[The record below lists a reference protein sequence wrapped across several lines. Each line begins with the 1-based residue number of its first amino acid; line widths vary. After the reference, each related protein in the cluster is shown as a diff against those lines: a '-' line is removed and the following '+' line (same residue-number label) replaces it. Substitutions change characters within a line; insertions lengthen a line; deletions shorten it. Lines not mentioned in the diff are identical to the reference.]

1 MSQISYNRRS
11 ANEKNVEELQRDT
24 LFWDKLINTSTQE
37 IQFLIQL
44 ISSDVFEVSIPN
56 LFEKL
61 KEYSITLEEIR
72 RDKMDIHN
80 DIINHQND
88 LNGMLECEDVSC
100 DAFYHDRHQKLAD
113 RVHNYLLKFQDLKL
127 EIFKFSIP
135 LLKRNPQ
142 E

>member
-113 RVHNYLLKFQDLKL
+113 RVHNYLMKFQDLKL